1 MTAPSPL
8 LSEGLARHCNVANK
22 FSSAQLV
29 GQQNKIKRGFITAL
43 QNCLKKMNFLPGSLR
58 TFVKFLF
65 SEKFPRLSIT
75 STTLRTM
82 LTLGLATSI

>member
-1 MTAPSPL
+1 MTAPSPRL
-8 LSEGLARHCNVANK
+8 LLTEGLNPPCNVANK

-29 GQQNKIKRGFITAL
+29 GQQNKIKRGFTTAL
-43 QNCLKKMNFLPGSLR
+43 QNCLPGSLC

-65 SEKFPRLSIT
+65 SEKFPRLSTTATT
-75 STTLRTM
+75 SRTM